1 MYNTGQLPSITV
13 QTLWPGLC
21 IYSGMEKRV
30 FGVILASLGIIGLV
44 VAAVLFM
51 RGGGGA
57 HHTRSLIVFILLGL
71 IFFISGVGLVKN
83 TTDKPT

>member
-1 MYNTGQLPSITV
+1 
-13 QTLWPGLC
+13 
-21 IYSGMEKRV
+21 MEKRI

-44 VAAVLFM
+44 VAAILFM
-51 RGGGGA
+51 NGGGGP

-71 IFFISGVGLVKN
+71 IFFFSGIALVKN